1 MGDNNF
7 YSYGKGVMKMAGV
20 PLDSKAHFTH
30 AVIRKILEHRVKS
43 SVAALTLV
51 ALMLGCA
58 TDGQQQLQAQ
68 IAACRNIPRKPGNYE
83 RRAACEL
90 EAESQAYLAR
100 NPDMTGTWRALIIA
114 TRAEYARA
122 DRAEQSVAEAD
133 LNAAML
139 REAAE
144 TGTGCLT
151 DACGTG
157 SRWHF
162 PADPPY

>member
-1 MGDNNF
+1 
-7 YSYGKGVMKMAGV
+7 MKM
-20 PLDSKAHFTH
+20 KT
-30 AVIRKILEHRVKS
+30 AVV
-43 SVAALTLV
+43 ALTV
-51 ALMLGCA
+51 AALMLGCVA
-58 TDGQQQLQAQ
+58 DGQQQLQAR
-68 IAACRNIPRKPGNYE
+68 IAACRSTPRKPGNYE
-83 RRAACEL
+83 RRAVCEL

-100 NPDMTGTWRALIIA
+100 NPDMAGTWRALIIA
-114 TRAEYARA
+114 TRAEYGRA

-133 LNAAML
+133 LIAARL

-151 DACGTG
+151 DTCGTG